1 MTVGVAIGGSGGF
14 SAQLLFQLEERLE
27 DFLLVMEIIV
37 HDVDEQ
43 RIIHYARNKLA

>member
-1 MTVGVAIGGSGGF
+1 
-14 SAQLLFQLEERLE
+14 
-27 DFLLVMEIIV
+27 LVMEIIV

>member
-1 MTVGVAIGGSGGF
+1 MTVGVAIGDSSGF
-14 SAQLLFQLEERLE
+14 SAKLFLQLEERLE

-43 RIIHYARNKLA
+43 RIVHYARNELA